1 MDQGTNR
8 YPVCSAFYVTPDL
21 LFTSRYCRKPFLHSF
36 FMSTVFVNHPTHLS
50 PRVGVRHASDPGFP
64 GGPGLVSPGACG
76 VTSISRAG
84 MRAVATHRGVVV
96 PPRITTRPSSRPSG
110 DRKLVRASSSSGGK
124 HDTSLPATSLW
135 LATLRAAEGD
145 DVAPAAALVGALQPG
160 SEAATDALDELRSA
174 DGGVSGTPLWLAT
187 LAARNGA
194 PGAIALALSMVKKGA
209 NPRVKG
215 TQGVAGDETTP
226 LWWACAAVEAGAGVG
241 GVGLAE
247 ELLKAGADVDA
258 EGTYDTVR
266 GPPLLWAAVA
276 VRNGETESGLALAK
290 ALLEA
295 KADPNKTGSY
305 GPTAV
310 GVTPLVLAAQ
320 ARISQSP
327 HSAD

>member
-1 MDQGTNR
+1 ME
-8 YPVCSAFYVTPDL
+8 TP
-21 LFTSRYCRKPFLHSF
+21 RKKRFAEF
-36 FMSTVFVNHPTHLS
+36 S
-50 PRVGVRHASDPGFP
+50 PRTPA
-64 GGPGLVSPGACG
+64 
-76 VTSISRAG
+76 
-84 MRAVATHRGVVV
+84 
-96 PPRITTRPSSRPSG
+96 G
-110 DRKLVRASSSSGGK
+110 DRPGKRIAARA
-124 HDTSLPATSLW
+124 
-135 LATLRAAEGD
+135 LAVTA
-145 DVAPAAALVGALQPG
+145 
-160 SEAATDALDELRSA
+160 
-174 DGGVSGTPLWLAT
+174 AT